1 MTRQTLKE
9 ELAEIQ
15 WDLAVELTTEQL
27 RLDDKLK
34 RNVISQNEYA
44 KEGIKLV
51 KDSSRKATAKAIE
64 AFNKIL
70 PEKKTLASD
79 TSYSDKG
86 MHILHEG
93 NGFNQCVDQIK
104 EKLT

>member
-1 MTRQTLKE
+1 MKRQTLKE
-9 ELAEIQ
+9 ELEQICGKLPNHLDPDEAARLIIQ
-15 WDLAVELTTEQL
+15 
-27 RLDDKLK
+27 
-34 RNVISQNEYA
+34 
-44 KEGIKLV
+44 
-51 KDSSRKATAKAIE
+51 

-70 PEKKTLASD
+70 PKKKTLASD

-104 EKLT
+104 EKMK